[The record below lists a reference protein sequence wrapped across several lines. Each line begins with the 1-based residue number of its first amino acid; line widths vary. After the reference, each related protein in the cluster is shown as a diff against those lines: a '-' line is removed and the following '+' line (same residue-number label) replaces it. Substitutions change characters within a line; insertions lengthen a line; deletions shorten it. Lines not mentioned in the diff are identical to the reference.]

1 MKTKD
6 IITELYK
13 TGLSASEIA
22 KLAGVTIRYVNAV
35 ISRQKPLSDNL
46 TESNYIAA
54 IKNNSFESK
63 EELAAIFGITYRT
76 LHRFEEKTGIIA
88 KTAKYLYIQGKTEAE
103 ITALLHTKTS
113 ALRLH
118 KIPTIAG
125 VKSDLE
131 TVLEILKDYAQ
142 IVGDAQPQYYTLKRI
157 YEKL

>member
-13 TGLSASEIA
+13 TGLPASEIA
-22 KLAGVTIRYVNAV
+22 KSIGVTKRYVNAV

-63 EELAAIFGITYRT
+63 EKLAAFFGVSRMT
-76 LHRFEEKTGIIA
+76 LHRFEEKTGIIP

-113 ALRLH
+113 ALKLQ

-125 VKSDLE
+125 IKSDLE
-131 TVLEILKDYAQ
+131 TALEILKDYAQ
-142 IVGDAQPQYYTLKRI
+142 IVGAAQPQYYTLKRI